1 MISLSEWVAL
11 IGLIVSIILAAII
24 GLILRVEHRL
34 TELEALSRRTHEQV
48 ANTHETNLREDIDRL
63 EAKIDSIGR
72 NKDNAHL
79 EIWRAIGQG
88 LQDG

>member
-1 MISLSEWVAL
+1 MAL
-11 IGLIVSIILAAII
+11 IGLIVSVLAAIV

-48 ANTHETNLREDIDRL
+48 ANTHDTNLREDIDRL

-88 LQDG
+88 LRDG

>member
-11 IGLIVSIILAAII
+11 IGLIVSVLAAII

-88 LQDG
+88 LRDG

>member
-1 MISLSEWVAL
+1 MFSLSEWVAL
-11 IGLIVSIILAAII
+11 IGLIVSILAAII

-88 LQDG
+88 LRDG